1 MTTLAVTAAI
11 ASLAIFAGWL
21 ALSIHKFGWLGSYS
35 AYAAKWTEFLYIDST
50 THAWGIVTMVVAFLL
65 VYPMLA
71 MGDESPLQFLGFF
84 APVYLGVVA
93 LTPEWETKRRQ
104 KIVHFVGTALC
115 ATATVLWLVLAL
127 RLWYYLAISFVV
139 MWTAAWVTK
148 TVKTSYV
155 LWLELTLFAA
165 VYAAIL
171 T

>member
-1 MTTLAVTAAI
+1 MSAFAISTCI

-21 ALSIHKFGWLGSYS
+21 ALSIHRFGWLHSYS

-50 THAWGIVTMVVAFLL
+50 THAWSIVTMVVAFLL
-65 VYPMLA
+65 VYPMLE

-104 KIVHFVGTALC
+104 KVVHYIGTALC

-127 RLWYYLAISFVV
+127 RLWYYLAIAFGA
-139 MWTAAWVTK
+139 MWVAAWVTK
-148 TVKTSYV
+148 TVKSSYI

-165 VYAAIL
+165 VYAAVL